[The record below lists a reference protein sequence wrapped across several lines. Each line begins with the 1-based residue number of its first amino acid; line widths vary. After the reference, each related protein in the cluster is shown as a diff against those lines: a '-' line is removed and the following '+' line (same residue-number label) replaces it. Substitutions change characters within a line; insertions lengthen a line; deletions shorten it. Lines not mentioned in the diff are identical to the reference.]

1 MPASPSSR
9 VLSPMGPWRSARSS
23 IFKTTMWSCMFPG
36 EPHALSHD
44 RRQTCHQRSKPRE
57 PWGRIIQRRQKLRS
71 ACDRERCE
79 KTHVAHA
86 ARVCKRGMC
95 ALCTGAVVSVSEGAY
110 GDSYLDDILIGTED
124 FPDFYCY
131 C

>member
-1 MPASPSSR
+1 MAPGFFAP
-9 VLSPMGPWRSARSS
+9 LSTLRRHAVNASAR
-23 IFKTTMWSCMFPG
+23 
-36 EPHALSHD
+36 L
-44 RRQTCHQRSKPRE
+44 RR
-57 PWGRIIQRRQKLRS
+57 
-71 ACDRERCE
+71 DRERCE